1 MTGRLRVLILED
13 SEDDALLIERELKRG
28 GFEPVTERVQTRA
41 AMRAALE
48 RQEWDA
54 VVADHSMPQF
64 TALDGFKLLKEMG
77 LDLPYIIV
85 SGAIGEQVAVDAMR
99 AGVHDYLMKG
109 NLVRLAPAVE
119 RELREAETRRQRRDA
134 EAALRQ
140 SEERFRGMF
149 ERSPTGMA
157 VTDLSGSFGAFVKV
171 NAAFCR
177 MLGYSEDE
185 LTRLTIT
192 DVTHPDDRAESLR
205 LSGQLRDRAIESFS
219 IEKRYVAK
227 DGNAIWANTTA
238 MLLPGE
244 AGGSVHGLAMV
255 EDVTEDRRAVEAV
268 RESEEKYRDLVERL
282 NDGIV
287 IVQDGVVM
295 LANQR
300 IAEMWSGPAEATIG
314 SPFTDFVHPD
324 EVPKVLD
331 RHKRRMAGE
340 AVPAIYES
348 VLRRRDGSPVPVEFN
363 AGVIPY
369 RGRPADLVIV
379 RDITERKQAED
390 ALAVYQQHLQE
401 LVEER
406 TRELGQAQDALVTQ
420 AKLAALGRIAGSVAH
435 ELRNP
440 LSAIRNAVY
449 YLKRTAGDKLEGKAA
464 RHLDIINEQIERSN
478 RVVTVL
484 LDFVRGREAK
494 PVSCR
499 VEGLLAAA
507 RRDAE
512 LPPTVEVS
520 IDIAPRLPDVWVDP
534 AQLAQVFVNLLDNA
548 GDATQG
554 HGRIMVTVR
563 KAGDRVEVVVSD
575 SGSGIRP
582 EHMARL
588 FEPLFSTKDVGTGLG
603 LAISRDLVEAS
614 GGSITA
620 ESPPGQGARFTVSLP
635 VASD

>member
-1 MTGRLRVLILED
+1 MRRRSLQKSRARSGRVRRPARTQ
-13 SEDDALLIERELKRG
+13 DAA
-28 GFEPVTERVQTRA
+28 P
-41 AMRAALE
+41 
-48 RQEWDA
+48 
-54 VVADHSMPQF
+54 
-64 TALDGFKLLKEMG
+64 
-77 LDLPYIIV
+77 
-85 SGAIGEQVAVDAMR
+85 SGATSIKSDITEHKRTVR
-99 AGVHDYLMKG
+99 AL
-109 NLVRLAPAVE
+109 
-119 RELREAETRRQRRDA
+119 Q
-134 EAALRQ
+134 Q

-149 ERSPTGMA
+149 ERSPIGMA

-185 LTRLTIT
+185 LTRLTIG

-238 MLLPGE
+238 MLLPSE
-244 AGGSVHGLAMV
+244 AGGGTYSLAMV

-268 RESEEKYRDLVERL
+268 RESEEKYRSLVERA
-282 NDGIV
+282 NDGII
-287 IVQDGVVM
+287 IVQDGVVT
-295 LANQR
+295 LANER
-300 IAEMWSGPAEATIG
+300 MAEMWGGPAEATIG
-314 SPFTDFVHPD
+314 SRFTDFVHPD

-348 VLRRRDGSPVPVEFN
+348 VFLRRDGSPVPVELN

-379 RDITERKQAED
+379 RDITERKRTED

-440 LSAIRNAVY
+440 LSAIRNAAY
-449 YLKRTAGDKLEGKAA
+449 YLKRTAGDKLEGKPA
-464 RHLDIINEQIERSN
+464 RHLEIINEQIERSN

-499 VEGLLAAA
+499 VEELLAAA
-507 RRDAE
+507 RRDAG
-512 LPPTVEVS
+512 LLPTVEVS
-520 IDIAPRLPDVWVDP
+520 IDIAPRLPAVRVDP
-534 AQLAQVFVNLLDNA
+534 VQLVQVFVNLLDNA
-548 GDATQG
+548 SDAMKG
-554 HGRIMVTVR
+554 HGRITVTAR
-563 KAGDRVEVVVSD
+563 TAGDRVEVAVSD
-575 SGSGIRP
+575 SGPGIRP

-614 GGSITA
+614 GGSIA
-620 ESPPGQGARFTVSLP
+620 VESPPGQGARFTVSLL